1 MEGYMKNWILSSA
14 TLIFLGLSACST
26 RHPHRPEEPRPKL
39 NVYNDQS
46 TLRNAIKDWPASS
59 RFAAESMMEKYG
71 LPESVSHT
79 TIVWEDTGYFKRS
92 IVYRDG
98 VTHNFPTPHEDV
110 LQQFVGYRVPDDKV
124 KDLWKFDGS
133 IIVDRTR
140 GEISSR
146 CNREEMNTLALNLA
160 DGIIQNKMSVLR
172 ARDLYEQA
180 ALAYMNGQRVPT
192 SMVGLSFSEYLNAGD
207 PDKAVT
213 TRRSLRQAQEAKDEE
228 PEEEEDESEE

>member
-1 MEGYMKNWILSSA
+1 MKNWMLLLT
-14 TLIFLGLSACST
+14 TLLLFGISACST
-26 RHPHRPEEPRPKL
+26 RQSHRPEEPRPKMAVNKL
-39 NVYNDQS
+39 TVYNDQS
-46 TLRNAIKDWPASS
+46 TLREAIKEWPASS

-71 LPESVSHT
+71 LPETVT
-79 TIVWEDTGYFKRS
+79 IDTIVWEDTGYFKRS

-124 KDLWKFDGS
+124 NDLWKFDGS
-133 IIVDRTR
+133 IMVDRTR
-140 GEISSR
+140 GEMSSR

-180 ALAYMNGQRVPT
+180 ALAYMNGERVPT

-207 PDKAVT
+207 PDRPVT
-213 TRRSLRQAQEAKDEE
+213 TRQSLRQAQEAKDQD
-228 PEEEEDESEE
+228 DE